1 MFSAGAFPGV
11 TASSL
16 RSRFKAK
23 NFEGSSSNQDKVDG
37 GAEVNQPPP
46 RRKAIVFKKRKTE
59 STLSGDMQGK
69 DENVRL
75 DDLSSFLTKQQRLH
89 VFEEEGESSSVWSQK
104 FPFNIVADEVV
115 QTVTDVRRVE
125 EVGDIGVD
133 QFLQVSVVLVC
144 FCCCFFF
151 LLNFDMWI
159 LGVGVSAS
167 FHWS

>member
-1 MFSAGAFPGV
+1 M
-11 TASSL
+11 
-16 RSRFKAK
+16 
-23 NFEGSSSNQDKVDG
+23 
-37 GAEVNQPPP
+37 
-46 RRKAIVFKKRKTE
+46 
-59 STLSGDMQGK
+59 
-69 DENVRL
+69 
-75 DDLSSFLTKQQRLH
+75 
-89 VFEEEGESSSVWSQK
+89 WSQK